1 MAFEL
6 SGISRIGCDVREMQ
20 SGHLPEKGMMTL
32 KNGSSLDPSRG
43 RLRPWLRCELRQGAI
58 VISRGCCRET

>member
-1 MAFEL
+1 MLCSSDIMEGGTDWMAFEL

-32 KNGSSLDPSRG
+32 KNGSSLEDD
-43 RLRPWLRCELRQGAI
+43 
-58 VISRGCCRET
+58 